1 MSARYNIMIYRV
13 CRIPMSNGTI
23 PSTSSTSS
31 TSRTSRTSYTLQPS
45 LPSAMNILPFL
56 FTDMLSV
63 RDMYRLMCTSKD
75 FAWVARTYINMYIQL
90 WVVPRISLYVEGVPV
105 KFDGFGAVGGGGGGA
120 GAGDW
125 CGGFRK
131 SPKTRLMFMCR
142 PRYLLR
148 MPGKHEIRCEIAVGT
163 DVREIST
170 TKSLLFHDFSTGLKS
185 YIVSSPISLFSSGKI
200 QLIWEDLIGT
210 DDEVD
215 DPMPPST
222 VAILSPDKLCDNPS
236 HHNTIFP
243 TTYAGTMGF
252 RWYTKLFRYLTR
264 WRDKRHRINSIP
276 CITHI
281 TMDVPGTFLSINP
294 IPISTVE
301 AIRSFAVCMV
311 SNTVIYSAILG
322 VGYWLFAIGY
332 WFTTIFHFSR

>member
-1 MSARYNIMIYRV
+1 MGLSRV
-13 CRIPMSNGTI
+13 
-23 PSTSSTSS
+23 SS
-31 TSRTSRTSYTLQPS
+31 TSYTLQPS

-105 KFDGFGAVGGGGGGA
+105 KFDGFGAVGGGG
-120 GAGDW
+120 W
-125 CGGFRK
+125 CGGFPK

-200 QLIWEDLIGT
+200 QLIWEDLIDT

-215 DPMPPST
+215 DPMPSST
-222 VAILSPDKLCDNPS
+222 VAILSPDKLRNNPS

-264 WRDKRHRINSIP
+264 WRDKRHHINSIP

-294 IPISTVE
+294 TPISTVE
-301 AIRSFAVCMV
+301 AIGSFAVCMV
-311 SNTVIYSAILG
+311 SNTVMYSAILG

-332 WFTTIFHFSR
+332 WFTTIFHFSQ